1 MKIDR
6 KKLLEGLKV
15 ATKITPGKSTFP
27 ILACVLID
35 GPGQQLVATD
45 LETTG
50 FIPLEISDYTRTM
63 PAEEVEEGLLEGLK
77 GPQLKNLAEDYDIT
91 LPDGKPTVAVI
102 RETIMAACQASA
114 KEKTEWQEKFCIGA
128 KDLKN
133 ILATLEEDE
142 VEICMAAKS
151 DDQTFWSLLESPF
164 VRIGENFQNLST
176 FPVDDFPV
184 IERVDFKD
192 EVHVK
197 IGREALV
204 NVAVAVCDDNAGFN
218 LSQVYFDLAE
228 KAAVATDGHRL
239 HWVALPDAT
248 DAGESFGVPND
259 ALKIVDAKK
268 DAMVSVKYDAEKRLV
283 QILLENGVLQ
293 IRASESKFPDWKA
306 VIAQPEKHVTVAKA
320 SIENSL
326 KQALTI
332 SGNQYRSIVMRIN
345 GGLDLTFTNPEK
357 GEYQKISIPVIEKTY
372 GDDETVMGLNA
383 RFLLD
388 AMKPIS
394 TENLTLGFT
403 DKAHPM
409 FFNHEDFSALV
420 MPMRI

>member
-63 PAEEVEEGLLEGLK
+63 PAEEVEEDLLEGLK
-77 GPQLKNLAEDYDIT
+77 GPQLKNLAQDYGIV
-91 LPDGKPTVAVI
+91 LPDGKKPTVAVL
-102 RETIMAACQASA
+102 RETIMAACQSSA
-114 KEKTEWQEKFCIGA
+114 KEKTEWQEKFCIRA

-133 ILATLEEDE
+133 IIATLEEDE
-142 VEICMAAKS
+142 VEICMAES
-151 DDQTFWSLLESPF
+151 DDQAFWSLLESPF
-164 VRIGENFQNLST
+164 VRIGDNFQNLST
-176 FPVDDFPV
+176 FPADDFPV
-184 IERVDFKD
+184 IEMADFKD

-204 NVAVAVCDDNAGFN
+204 NVAVAVCGDNSGFN

-248 DAGESFGVPND
+248 DVGENFGVPND

-268 DAMVSVKYDAEKRLV
+268 DAMVSVK
-283 QILLENGVLQ
+283 
-293 IRASESKFPDWKA
+293 
-306 VIAQPEKHVTVAKA
+306 
-320 SIENSL
+320 
-326 KQALTI
+326 
-332 SGNQYRSIVMRIN
+332 
-345 GGLDLTFTNPEK
+345 
-357 GEYQKISIPVIEKTY
+357 
-372 GDDETVMGLNA
+372 
-383 RFLLD
+383 
-388 AMKPIS
+388 
-394 TENLTLGFT
+394 
-403 DKAHPM
+403 
-409 FFNHEDFSALV
+409 
-420 MPMRI
+420 